1 MPQQSTR
8 VNLLGRSDF
17 WKLASEIQNQLMD
30 ALEHRHY
37 DGMNVIRKIA
47 EQAEMKEQA
56 VMPVVFTSL
65 LFSMEEGDIVT
76 IEDLGEVKMGVSQ
89 TSQVYLDYQ
98 VMETKEGLLI
108 TWDYIKELFTP
119 NMIST
124 MFKQYINIVESLS
137 KNVISMPHLD
147 SKEQEVFTA
156 YNDTKLDM
164 PILPIQTTFK
174 KIAEKYPEKI
184 LIADNTGGVTCHQVD
199 KQSSQIANYLLNQK
213 IKRGDVIAVLGNR
226 RKETIINILGIL
238 KAGAAYVAIDPE
250 YPEERKKYILS
261 HSESV
266 MCLDAD
272 FYEREEICEYSSE
285 PPAIGYTPY
294 DLAYI
299 IYTSGST
306 GTPKGVSITQGAVMN
321 TVLDINQKFHVTA
334 EDKIIGLSSMC
345 FDLSVYDIFGCL
357 STGATLV
364 EVPDI
369 HDVYNLAKVIKEEGI
384 TIWNSVPAIMEMML
398 DNTVQEETDFW
409 SMEESSQVN
418 VSLEESSLRLVLLSG
433 DWIPV
438 NLPDRIRKEYEN
450 AEVVSLGGA
459 TEASIWSIYYPIGEV
474 NPEWTSIPYGMPLAN
489 QTYYVLNYRLE
500 DCPIGVTGELYIGGK
515 GLAQG
520 YYRDPEKTAEAFIE
534 HPAYGRIYRT
544 GDYGVMTEKGYIIF
558 QGRKDYQVKISG
570 HRIELGEI
578 ESRLLQHKSVRKCAV
593 VDWEDENKKKYL
605 CAYVVSDTEI
615 DTEELSSFLGETL
628 PEYMVPKFF
637 ERIEEI
643 PLNLNGKVEKKKLVK
658 HNFNNNESRKIIY
671 PRTKTERELVNI
683 WKEILNLD
691 EVSIKDSFLGNGG
704 DSIKMV
710 RAMSCISERLKVGI
724 SYKEFLYANTPE
736 KLAKLIENGKS
747 KKQKYE
753 YPKYSH
759 TTGDEYEE
767 FPLTDVQMAYLLGRN
782 DEFDLGGIST
792 HGYYEVLTKL
802 DIKKLEKSL
811 NRTIKEQSMFRTVFS
826 KSGMQR
832 VLKYVPEYSITVE
845 DLSLCS
851 KKEQQEKILME
862 RSRMSHYVFDVE
874 KWPLF
879 EFKAFKINSQ
889 EYYLFIGID
898 LLIADGSSMR
908 ILVREL
914 KREYDYEATSSM
926 QQKFDYK
933 DYVHALEEFKNSDI
947 YMEDKGYW
955 TDRIDLLAPAP
966 ELPLKKELSEVK
978 NPHFKRQQEIVIII
992 YGRILR
998 KKQETEKL
1006 PPLLCC
1012 VAYMLQYWDIG
1023 VTKKI

>member
-1 MPQQSTR
+1 
-8 VNLLGRSDF
+8 
-17 WKLASEIQNQLMD
+17 
-30 ALEHRHY
+30 
-37 DGMNVIRKIA
+37 
-47 EQAEMKEQA
+47 
-56 VMPVVFTSL
+56 
-65 LFSMEEGDIVT
+65 
-76 IEDLGEVKMGVSQ
+76 
-89 TSQVYLDYQ
+89 
-98 VMETKEGLLI
+98 METKEGLLI

-294 DLAYI
+294 DLVYI

-637 ERIEEI
+637 ERIEEV
-643 PLNLNGKVEKKKLVK
+643 PLNLNGKVLRKELKKPKQTIKTQEKVFPHTQTEKRLA
-658 HNFNNNESRKIIY
+658 IIW
-671 PRTKTERELVNI
+671 E
-683 WKEILNLD
+683 EILGIQKIG
-691 EVSIKDSFLGNGG
+691 IKDQFLRIGG

-710 RAMSCISERLKVGI
+710 AVLGKITEEFHVKISFR
-724 SYKEFLYANTPE
+724 EFITANTIE
-736 KLAKLIENGKS
+736 KMASLIEGK
-747 KKQKYE
+747 KGILKETIYKHKEHNVDTE
-753 YPKYSH
+753 Y
-759 TTGDEYEE
+759 DE
-767 FPLTDVQMAYLLGRN
+767 FPLTDVQMAYLIGRN
-782 DEFDLGGIST
+782 EGIALGGIST
-792 HGYYEVLTKL
+792 HGYYEILTHL
-802 DIKKLEKSL
+802 NIRKLEESL
-811 NRTIKEQSMFRTVFS
+811 NKVIEIQPMLRAIIS
-826 KSGMQR
+826 KSGTQ
-832 VLKYVPEYSITVE
+832 
-845 DLSLCS
+845 
-851 KKEQQEKILME
+851 KILKEVPRYRISENDIRGYTDEEQENVIKTE
-862 RSRMSHYVFDVE
+862 RQRMSHYVFD
-874 KWPLF
+874 
-879 EFKAFKINSQ
+879 
-889 EYYLFIGID
+889 
-898 LLIADGSSMR
+898 
-908 ILVREL
+908 
-914 KREYDYEATSSM
+914 
-926 QQKFDYK
+926 
-933 DYVHALEEFKNSDI
+933 
-947 YMEDKGYW
+947 
-955 TDRIDLLAPAP
+955 
-966 ELPLKKELSEVK
+966 
-978 NPHFKRQQEIVIII
+978 
-992 YGRILR
+992 
-998 KKQETEKL
+998 TEKDR
-1006 PPLLCC
+1006 
-1012 VAYMLQYWDIG
+1012 VE
-1023 VTKKI
+1023 

>member
-1 MPQQSTR
+1 MTR
-8 VNLLGRSDF
+8 EMDKETITKTLLGF
-17 WKLASEIQNQLMD
+17 WKEVLGQEVSAEDEFFNIGGSSLTMFQLLGKISEVFSLEIEPEEFIEMASVRNIASYIAQILNKKENEKLKDKGKIIPPSVVQEAYYIGRNQEYDLGGISTHAYYEIVTEYTINELENGINELIKKQPVLRTLVLENGEHMLLEQTPRYIIESDDCKNCSAEIIENKIITIRNTLSQCVLEANKWPLFKIVALTGIQENKTYLFVHLDLLIMDGASIGIFMSQWNDYAKGKGKLENIFDIEDYYLKQKGMRDSKKYKVDKKYWLSKLDDFPAAPNLKLRQNVRDVKAKNFKRIQEIIDRKTYNEICEITAKNNVSPSIAFITAYAYILGFWSNQKNLSINLTTMD
-30 ALEHRHY
+30 RPTGIDAKNAIGEFTKIVLLDSSVDATKSFWENAKMIQRRLLGGLGHRSY
-37 DGMNVIRKIA
+37 DGIEFIRDLMRESDTPSGSI
-47 EQAEMKEQA
+47 
-56 VMPVVFTSL
+56 MPVVFTSML
-65 LFSMEEGDIVT
+65 YGDKNLTV
-76 IEDLGEVKMGVSQ
+76 DALGEIKYSISQ
-89 TSQVYLDYQ
+89 TSQVYLDAQ
-98 VMETKEGLLI
+98 ISETKNGIVLN
-108 TWDYIKELFTP
+108 WDYMAELFDSE
-119 NMIST
+119 MIKKMFRQYIALVKSIMDENLQYPEISKNDKKT
-124 MFKQYINIVESLS
+124 INTYNQTQTDIPETTIQDMFK
-137 KNVISMPHLD
+137 
-147 SKEQEVFTA
+147 
-156 YNDTKLDM
+156 
-164 PILPIQTTFK
+164 
-174 KIAEKYPEKI
+174 
-184 LIADNTGGVTCHQVD
+184 LIAKAYSDKYIVVDSTGRTTCAELD
-199 KQSSQIANYLLNQK
+199 EKSTQIANYLL
-213 IKRGDVIAVLGNR
+213 KRNISKGSIVAVIGTR
-226 RKETIINILGIL
+226 SRKTIINILGIL

-345 FDLSVYDIFGCL
+345 FDLSLYDIFGCL

-578 ESRLLQHKSVRKCAV
+578 ESRLLQHKSVRK
-593 VDWEDENKKKYL
+593 
-605 CAYVVSDTEI
+605 
-615 DTEELSSFLGETL
+615 
-628 PEYMVPKFF
+628 
-637 ERIEEI
+637 
-643 PLNLNGKVEKKKLVK
+643 
-658 HNFNNNESRKIIY
+658 
-671 PRTKTERELVNI
+671 
-683 WKEILNLD
+683 
-691 EVSIKDSFLGNGG
+691 
-704 DSIKMV
+704 
-710 RAMSCISERLKVGI
+710 
-724 SYKEFLYANTPE
+724 
-736 KLAKLIENGKS
+736 
-747 KKQKYE
+747 
-753 YPKYSH
+753 
-759 TTGDEYEE
+759 
-767 FPLTDVQMAYLLGRN
+767 
-782 DEFDLGGIST
+782 
-792 HGYYEVLTKL
+792 
-802 DIKKLEKSL
+802 
-811 NRTIKEQSMFRTVFS
+811 
-826 KSGMQR
+826 
-832 VLKYVPEYSITVE
+832 
-845 DLSLCS
+845 
-851 KKEQQEKILME
+851 
-862 RSRMSHYVFDVE
+862 
-874 KWPLF
+874 
-879 EFKAFKINSQ
+879 
-889 EYYLFIGID
+889 
-898 LLIADGSSMR
+898 
-908 ILVREL
+908 
-914 KREYDYEATSSM
+914 
-926 QQKFDYK
+926 
-933 DYVHALEEFKNSDI
+933 
-947 YMEDKGYW
+947 
-955 TDRIDLLAPAP
+955 
-966 ELPLKKELSEVK
+966 
-978 NPHFKRQQEIVIII
+978 
-992 YGRILR
+992 
-998 KKQETEKL
+998 
-1006 PPLLCC
+1006 
-1012 VAYMLQYWDIG
+1012 
-1023 VTKKI
+1023 